1 MLSSIAL
8 EEIYLFE
15 TEKVAESIFPTLKRG
30 ANQRCASGA
39 LALAARLKLCPDDTR
54 LTSTTVSYG

>member
-1 MLSSIAL
+1 
-8 EEIYLFE
+8 
-15 TEKVAESIFPTLKRG
+15 
-30 ANQRCASGA
+30 